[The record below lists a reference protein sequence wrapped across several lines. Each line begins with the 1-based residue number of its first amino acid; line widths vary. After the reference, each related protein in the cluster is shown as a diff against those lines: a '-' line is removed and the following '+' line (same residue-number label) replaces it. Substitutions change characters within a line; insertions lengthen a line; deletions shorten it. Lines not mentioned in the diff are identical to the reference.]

1 METNDKVSVNDSKLG
16 SRPNFWLLAEI
27 MKRGEEGSG
36 VVHVD
41 RKQSDRGPVDP
52 LMKSRRANESRE
64 REEGREVLERLRSR
78 NSIRRSFGPAGL
90 CFVAKGFWGFP
101 GANPRPCLRGIFAI
115 DRSIRLIEGTLN
127 GICRTRE

>member
-64 REEGREVLERLRSR
+64 RRGGKSWSDFEAEIRSAVRSVRPDSVSSQRDSGDSQER
-78 NSIRRSFGPAGL
+78 IRGPVYAAYL
-90 CFVAKGFWGFP
+90 P
-101 GANPRPCLRGIFAI
+101 SI
-115 DRSIRLIEGTLN
+115 DRSA
-127 GICRTRE
+127 